1 MFTHIKLKN
10 FKAIKNLDLPLS
22 PITAFIGPNDSG
34 KSSILQAIHIAMQL
48 AWGKDCK
55 DIFIDDWQLKQL
67 QTKNIS
73 IPIYLEFDGKSSSVA
88 SFKWHFTLEDDILS
102 DEYYDIKGQKNFS
115 IKHSKSILLDT
126 FQSSLIIHG
135 FAYLHFN
142 SNKLKQ
148 PSYSEEEQPELQT
161 DGSNL
166 PSVLS
171 AMQGLYRDR
180 FEELEKRFIEIV
192 PTIKRILIG
201 PAMVFKDEF
210 ETIRINNDIVTRK
223 ISRRYTGHCLYV
235 DTISGDRIP
244 AAHISDGSILI
255 LGYLA
260 ALFAQSP
267 TNLLGKKQPTLLL
280 IEEPETGIHPKSL
293 KIVME
298 TFRNCPDRD
307 DVQILMTSHS
317 PYLIDFLEPEE
328 IVLTRRENGYT
339 ETARLDELPDIRK
352 WLENLSPGE
361 LWTMGGEDE
370 LMEKIRQK
378 RGGNG

>member
-1 MFTHIKLKN
+1 MFTHIKLQN
-10 FKAIKNLDLPLS
+10 FKAIKSLDLPLS

-34 KSSILQAIHIAMQL
+34 KSSILQAIHL
-48 AWGKDCK
+48 ATQVAISNKLNKLNNILIG
-55 DIFIDDWQLKQL
+55 DWQLDQL
-67 QTKNIS
+67 QTKNVYE
-73 IPIYLEFDGKSSSVA
+73 PIFFEFDGKFFDSEIMSFQW
-88 SFKWHFTLEDDILS
+88 SFKLEKQKFEILNQKLH
-102 DEYYDIKGQKNFS
+102 YDKKILNIAEGIASNRKLRLKINF
-115 IKHSKSILLDT
+115 
-126 FQSSLIIHG
+126 
-135 FAYLHFN
+135 AEYLHFN
-142 SNKLKQ
+142 PNKLKQ
-148 PSYSEEEQPELQT
+148 PSYSEKERSKLQS

-166 PSVLS
+166 PSVLA
-171 AMQGLYRDR
+171 AMQGLERDR

-201 PAMVFKDEF
+201 PAPVVKDEV
-210 ETIRINNDIVTRK
+210 ENIRIGDDVVSRK
-223 ISRRYTGHCLYV
+223 TSRRYTGHCLYV
-235 DTISGDRIP
+235 DTVSGDRIP
-244 AAHISDGSILI
+244 AAHISDGSMLI
-255 LGYLA
+255 LGYLTV
-260 ALFAQSP
+260 LFSENRP
-267 TNLLGKKQPTLLL
+267 NLLL

-307 DVQILMTSHS
+307 NVQILMTSHS

-370 LMEKIRQK
+370 LMERIRQK

>member
-10 FKAIKNLDLPLS
+10 FKAIKSLDLPLS

-34 KSSILQAIHIAMQL
+34 KSSILQAIHLATQIAIL
-48 AWGKDCK
+48 NKLENILIG
-55 DIFIDDWQLKQL
+55 DWQLEQL
-67 QTKNIS
+67 QTQNVYEPIS
-73 IPIYLEFDGKSSSVA
+73 FEFDGKFSDSERA
-88 SFKWHFTLEDDILS
+88 SFQWSFGLEKQKFELLNEKYHYNIDDKLDGKPLNTS
-102 DEYYDIKGQKNFS
+102 ERTVLYIKSRLK
-115 IKHSKSILLDT
+115 IKS
-126 FQSSLIIHG
+126 
-135 FAYLHFN
+135 AEYLHFN

-148 PSYSEEEQPELQT
+148 PSYSEEVQPELQS

-166 PSVLS
+166 PSVLA
-171 AMQGLYRDR
+171 AMQGLDRDR
-180 FEELEKRFIEIV
+180 FQELEKRFIEIV
-192 PTIKRILIG
+192 PTIKRILVG
-201 PAMVFKDEF
+201 PAPVVKDEV
-210 ETIRINNDIVTRK
+210 ENIRIDNEVVTRK
-223 ISRRYTGHCLYV
+223 TSRRYTGHRLYV
-235 DTISGDRIP
+235 DTVSGDRIP
-244 AAHISDGSILI
+244 AAHVSDGSILI
-255 LGYLA
+255 LGYMTV
-260 ALFAQSP
+260 LFAEKRP
-267 TNLLGKKQPTLLL
+267 NLLL

-298 TFRNCPDRD
+298 TFRNCPNRD
-307 DVQILMTSHS
+307 NVQILMTSHS

-339 ETARLDELPDIRK
+339 ETARLDEVPDIRR

>member
-1 MFTHIKLKN
+1 MFTHIKLQN
-10 FKAIKNLDLPLS
+10 FKAIKSLDLPLS

-34 KSSILQAIHIAMQL
+34 KSSILQAIHLATQIA
-48 AWGKDCK
+48 AVKK
-55 DIFIDDWQLKQL
+55 IDNILIGDWELEEL
-67 QTKNIS
+67 QSRKIDTPIS
-73 IPIYLEFDGKSSSVA
+73 IEIEGKSA
-88 SFKWHFTLEDDILS
+88 EIDFFNWSFILENDALS
-102 DEYYDIKGQKNFS
+102 EEYYDINGQKNHSTKTHSQSMLFNS
-115 IKHSKSILLDT
+115 FKLKKIIKSV
-126 FQSSLIIHG
+126 
-135 FAYLHFN
+135 AYLHFD

-148 PSYSEEEQPELQT
+148 PSYWEEDQPQLQS

-166 PSVLS
+166 PSVL
-171 AMQGLYRDR
+171 AAIQGLERDR
-180 FEELEKRFIEIV
+180 FEELEKRFTEIV

-201 PAMVFKDEF
+201 PAPVVKDEV
-210 ETIRINNDIVTRK
+210 ENIRIDNEVVTRK
-223 ISRRYTGHCLYV
+223 TSRRYTGHCLYV
-235 DTISGDRIP
+235 DTVSGDRIP

-255 LGYLA
+255 LGYLTV
-260 ALFAQSP
+260 LFAEKRP
-267 TNLLGKKQPTLLL
+267 NLLL

-298 TFRNCPDRD
+298 TFRNCPNRD
-307 DVQILMTSHS
+307 NVQILMTSHS